1 MKNLRFEKLEL
12 LSAKEKRAREIQ
24 FHPRLTVFNGTNDVG
39 KSSVIKSIYW
49 AFGANPRSIHRKWR
63 DANVRV
69 LLKFT
74 VDGVRHSI
82 MRSGGAFAIFNAAD
96 DLLLSTS
103 SVTKEL
109 APFLAELLNFRLVL
123 ASRQN
128 EAEIPPP
135 AYAFLPFYVNQEG
148 SWEKPLAAFDALTQ
162 YANFREAVIDFHSGI
177 LGNDFYVLEAEK
189 KKIKFELDDLGR
201 DRQAV
206 AKAVEKLGLNAFTGL
221 ELSVEGHE
229 AAIERLLTHLRGLK
243 ESRLDRAAKLTQI
256 VDLRTALESQVKIA
270 KLAVAELEKDARY
283 AAGLEAEVY
292 CPLCNTRHEN
302 DFANRYGILDDREAC
317 LEFISTQNEA
327 IRGMANDVR
336 TAEQN
341 IRSSDKVIEEVQTAL
356 ADKRGEVTLGEVIRS
371 EGQRAAADVFQQ
383 QIGEIDERVGG
394 LNARMDVIAKNQK
407 ALKDPARRDRIETFY
422 AHLMASYLRE
432 LDVLNYDQNAL
443 AKINGRIVETGSDQ
457 PRAVLAYN
465 LALLHTIHKF
475 GNSFTAPMVIDSPN
489 QQDQDEVNVAAMVK
503 LIVKNI
509 PEGGQ
514 TILGSV
520 EMHGVSPGDAKV
532 YEFTEKLSVLLTS
545 EFEAVSARIAP
556 FIQKAI

>member
-1 MKNLRFEKLEL
+1 MKSLRFEKLEL
-12 LSAKEKRAREIQ
+12 LSTKEERAREIK

-63 DANVRV
+63 DANVRA
-69 LLKFT
+69 LLTFT
-74 VDGVRHSI
+74 VDGIRHSI
-82 MRSGGAFAIFNAAD
+82 MRSGGTFAIFNATG

-148 SWEKPLAAFDALTQ
+148 SWEKPFAAFDALTQ

-177 LGNDFYVLEAEK
+177 LGNDFYELEAEK
-189 KKIKFELDDLGR
+189 KKIKFDLDDLSR
-201 DRQAV
+201 DRRAV
-206 AKAVEKLGLNAFTGL
+206 VKAVEKLGLNAFTGL
-221 ELSVEGHE
+221 ELSVEEHE
-229 AAIERLLTHLRGLK
+229 AAVERLLSHLRRLK
-243 ESRLDRAAKLTQI
+243 ERRQERAAKLAHI

-292 CPLCNTRHEN
+292 CPVCNTRHEN

-317 LEFISTQNEA
+317 LEFISTQNET
-327 IRGMANDVR
+327 IRGLANEVR
-336 TAEQN
+336 TAEQD
-341 IRSSDKVIEEVQTAL
+341 IRAADKVIEDVQADL
-356 ADKRGEVTLGEVIRS
+356 AEKRGEVTLGDVIRS

-383 QIGEIDERVGG
+383 QIGEIDERVGEMS
-394 LNARMDVIAKNQK
+394 ARMDSIAKDQK
-407 ALKDPARRDRIETFY
+407 ALKDPARRERIETFY
-422 AHLMASYLRE
+422 AQRMTSFLRE
-432 LDVLNYDQNAL
+432 LDVLNYDQDAL
-443 AKINGRIVETGSDQ
+443 SKINGRIDETGSDQ
-457 PRAVLAYN
+457 PRAVLAYD
-465 LALLHTIHKF
+465 LAFLHAIHEF

-503 LIVKNI
+503 LIVENI
-509 PEGGQ
+509 PEAGQ

-520 EMHGVSPGDAKV
+520 SLHGVSPGDAEV
-532 YEFTEKLSVLLTS
+532 YEFTEKLSVLRAA
-545 EFEAVSARIAP
+545 EFEAVSERMAP
-556 FIQKAI
+556 LIQKTI